1 MDGMSD
7 VIIEDFKARLRQSAG
22 YLCNPA
28 LVLKLVFDNLLDSYT
43 QRRRALE
50 EDLCLLETRIGI
62 TRGLARRSHS
72 KVSEYDAWRLDDDL
86 YRYITKEC
94 NAMMTN
100 LTYLS
105 RRLDFLRQFGEFL
118 LKATKET
125 ESLNP
130 SVTHSDILVATRC
143 SELVEDLENSMNGVK
158 LQIHQVHCL
167 RERSETLREV
177 VRLPEQEWSR
187 YYY

>member
-1 MDGMSD
+1 MSD
-7 VIIEDFKARLRQSAG
+7 LIIEDFKARLRRSAG

-28 LVLKLVFDNLLDSYT
+28 LVPKLVFDNLLDSYT
-43 QRRRALE
+43 QRRRTIE

-62 TRGLARRSHS
+62 TRGLSRRSHS
-72 KVSEYDAWRLDDDL
+72 KASEYDAWRLDDDL

-118 LKATKET
+118 LKATKHMEF
-125 ESLNP
+125 LNP
-130 SVTHSDILVATRC
+130 SMTESEILLATRC
-143 SELVEDLENSMNGVK
+143 NELHEDVENSMNGVK

-177 VRLPEQEWSR
+177 VRLPQYEWSCEG
-187 YYY
+187 Y